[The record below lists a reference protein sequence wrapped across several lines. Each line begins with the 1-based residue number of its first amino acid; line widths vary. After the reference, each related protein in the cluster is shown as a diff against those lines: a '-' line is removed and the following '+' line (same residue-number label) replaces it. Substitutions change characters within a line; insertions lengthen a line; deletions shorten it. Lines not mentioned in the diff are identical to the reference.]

1 MKKMNQKYMA
11 SAVAV
16 VLAATSVMSVSAVG
30 VSAADKD
37 LEKVTFLTGHRT
49 PTIQDFMQLLQT
61 DIMKRQVW
69 MWKSFSRRK
78 TVQL

>member
-1 MKKMNQKYMA
+1 MKKMNQNYMA

-37 LEKVTFLTGHRT
+37 LEKVTFCLDWTPNTNHTG
-49 PTIQDFMQLLQT
+49 L
-61 DIMKRQVW
+61 
-69 MWKSFSRRK
+69 
-78 TVQL
+78 

>member
-30 VSAADKD
+30 VSAARPKIWKR
-37 LEKVTFLTGHRT
+37 LHSVLTGHRT
-49 PTIQDFMQLLQT
+49 PTIQEHLCALANG
-61 DIMKRQVW
+61 I
-69 MWKSFSRRK
+69 
-78 TVQL
+78 L